1 MAEDL
6 LLSLKS
12 WPSSDTKDSLPL
24 LISRINEQ
32 RGSFRNATEESLIEE
47 IRALEA
53 GERNVNEQNTEE
65 TVEIGQDVK
74 SQKEALAAARLEMFQ
89 QVE

>member
-1 MAEDL
+1 MSEDL

-32 RGSFRNATEESLIEE
+32 RGSFRDVTEENLIEE
-47 IRALEA
+47 ARAAEA
-53 GERNVNEQNTEE
+53 GESIVDEQSTGE
-65 TVEIGQDVK
+65 TVETGQDAK
-74 SQKEALAAARLEMFQ
+74 SQNEQLAAARLDILK
-89 QVE
+89 QVA